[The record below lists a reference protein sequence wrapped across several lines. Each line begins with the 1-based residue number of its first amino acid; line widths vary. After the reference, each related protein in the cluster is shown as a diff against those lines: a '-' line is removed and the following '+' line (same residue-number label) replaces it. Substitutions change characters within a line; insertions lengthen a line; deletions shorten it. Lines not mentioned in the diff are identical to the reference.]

1 MDIILT
7 LTGNFI
13 TEQTGT
19 TGTTLL
25 LDIPT
30 LMDSIETFV
39 TIGTALLFTIPLT
52 VYTVIRQIVLEK

>member
-1 MDIILT
+1 MDITLT

-30 LMDSIETFV
+30 LMGSTETFV
-39 TIGTALLFTIPLT
+39 TISTLLLSIIPLT
-52 VYTVIRQIVLEK
+52 VYTVIGQTVLEK

>member
-30 LMDSIETFV
+30 LMGSIETFV
-39 TIGTALLFTIPLT
+39 TIGTALLFTISLT
-52 VYTVIRQIVLEK
+52 VYTVTRQIVLEK